1 MKLLLLISSL
11 LIAFTIQAQTPVD
24 SILIEETLNGYNFY
38 YHDQLIKPKQV
49 AEIMEINFDAYDEFE
64 SGREALVFGN
74 VFCIMG
80 TMLIAIPFVTSAIG
94 EDTNWGLAIAGT
106 GFIGIS
112 LPIFKTYNKK
122 MRNSI
127 NLYNMGNPLPPLTEP
142 ESNLGF
148 GATQHGIGFAYT
160 F

>member
-1 MKLLLLISSL
+1 MKFIFLISYL
-11 LIAFTIQAQTPVD
+11 VLAFASHAQTPVD
-24 SILIEETLNGYNFY
+24 SILIEETLNGFNFY
-38 YHDQLIKPKQV
+38 YHDQPIKTKQV

-80 TMLIAIPFVTSAIG
+80 NALIAIPFITSVIG

-122 MRNSI
+122 TLNAVNI
-127 NLYNMGNPLPPLTEP
+127 YNMGNPLPPLIEP
-142 ESNLGF
+142 QSSLGF
-148 GATQHGIGFAYT
+148 GATRHGIGFAYT